1 MPATALDQTTSV
13 VDLAEHAA
21 VIIRELTHR
30 TRGRHAFTEPAELAR
45 LLDALTATASG
56 LPQLL
61 DQLSRWLGHEH
72 DAERLQA
79 DTHNDTD
86 QLVAAATTSLAHG
99 RQAAHALTAAL
110 DAAHQPAAHLA
121 TAPPNRNTMQGV
133 NFHP

>member
-1 MPATALDQTTSV
+1 MPSHALDQASIL
-13 VDLAEHAA
+13 DLAEQAA

-45 LLDALTATASG
+45 LLDALTATATG

-61 DQLSRWLGHEH
+61 DQLGHWLTHEH

-79 DTHNDTD
+79 THNHTD
-86 QLVAAATTSLAHG
+86 ELVTTATTSLTHG
-99 RQAAHALTAAL
+99 RHAAHTLTAAL
-110 DAAHQPAAHLA
+110 DAAHQQAAHLA
-121 TAPPNRNTMQGV
+121 TATPNRTPCAEGV